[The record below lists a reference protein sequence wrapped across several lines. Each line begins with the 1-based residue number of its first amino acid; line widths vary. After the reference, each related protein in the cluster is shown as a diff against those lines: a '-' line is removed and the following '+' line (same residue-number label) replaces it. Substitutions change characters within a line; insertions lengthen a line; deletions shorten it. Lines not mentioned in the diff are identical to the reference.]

1 MKKKTIED
9 VEVAG
14 RRVLLRA
21 DFNVPLDAQGA
32 IADDRRVRAT
42 LPTICSVMRRGGRL
56 ILMSHLGRP
65 KTQEDRAR
73 LSLRPVA
80 ARLQELLGSN
90 VLFVGG
96 VIGEEVRDK
105 ADRLQDG
112 QILMLENLR
121 FHPGEAAGDTDL
133 ARALAALG
141 EVYCNDAFGACH
153 RADASLVGLPRA
165 MQGRPRVAGLLLAKE
180 VRILTELMIEPQ
192 RPFVAVLGG
201 AKISDKIGAVRR
213 LAEVCDRVLIG
224 GAMANTFAL
233 AQGGKVGKSLAEPAQ
248 ASVAREILEKAPGK
262 VVLPVDVCCSASL
275 SPGLTPQVFAFGGVP
290 EGLAAY
296 DIGPRTVEQFA
307 QALRS
312 ARTLFWNGP
321 LGVFEVPPFDAG
333 TRAVAQAVAA
343 AGGRSVVGGGDTA
356 AALDRLG
363 LADPMFHVSTGGGA
377 SLALIAGERLQ
388 ALDVL
393 DEA

>member
-1 MKKKTIED
+1 
-9 VEVAG
+9 
-14 RRVLLRA
+14 
-21 DFNVPLDAQGA
+21 
-32 IADDRRVRAT
+32 
-42 LPTICSVMRRGGRL
+42 
-56 ILMSHLGRP
+56 
-65 KTQEDRAR
+65 
-73 LSLRPVA
+73 
-80 ARLQELLGSN
+80 
-90 VLFVGG
+90 
-96 VIGEEVRDK
+96 
-105 ADRLQDG
+105 
-112 QILMLENLR
+112 MLENLR
-121 FHPGEAAGDTDL
+121 FHPGEAAGDPDL

-153 RADASLVGLPRA
+153 RADASLVALPMA
-165 MQGRPRVAGLLLAKE
+165 MQGRPKVAGLLLAKE
-180 VRILTELMIEPQ
+180 VRILTQLMSDPQ

-224 GAMANTFAL
+224 GAMANLFAL
-233 AQGGKVGKSLAEPAQ
+233 AQSGKIGKSLAEPAQ
-248 ASVAREILEKAPGK
+248 VSVAREILEKAPGK
-262 VVLPVDVCCSASL
+262 VVLPVDVCCGPSL
-275 SPGLTPQVFAFGGVP
+275 NPGLTPQVFAFGGVP

-296 DIGPRTVEQFA
+296 DIGPRTAEQFA

-312 ARTLFWNGP
+312 ARTIFWNGP
-321 LGVFEVPPFDAG
+321 LGTFEVHPFDAG

-343 AGGRSVVGGGDTA
+343 SGGRSVVGGGDTS

-363 LADPMFHVSTGGGA
+363 LADSMFHVSTGGGA

>member
-1 MKKKTIED
+1 MKKTIED
-9 VEVAG
+9 VAVTG

-21 DFNVPLDAQGA
+21 DFNIPLDAQGA

-42 LPTICSVMRRGGRL
+42 LPTIRSVLRRGGRL

-65 KTQEDRAR
+65 KTPEDRAR

-96 VIGEEVRDK
+96 VVGEVVRDQ

-112 QILMLENLR
+112 QVLMLENLR
-121 FHPGEAAGDTDL
+121 FHPGETVGASDL

-141 EVYCNDAFGACH
+141 EIYCNDAFGACH
-153 RADASLVGLPRA
+153 RADASLVALPRA
-165 MQGRPRVAGLLLAKE
+165 MEGRPRVAGLLLAKE
-180 VRILTELMIEPQ
+180 VRILTELMSEPQ

-201 AKISDKIGAVRR
+201 AKVSDKIGAVRR

-233 AQGGKVGKSLAEPAQ
+233 AQGGKVGTSLAEPAQ
-248 ASVAREILEKAPGK
+248 VSVARAILEKAPGK
-262 VVLPVDVCCSASL
+262 VALPVDVCCSPSL

-296 DIGPRTVEQFA
+296 DIGPRTAEHFA

-312 ARTLFWNGP
+312 ARTIFWNGP
-321 LGVFEVPPFDAG
+321 LGVCEVPPFDAG

-343 AGGRSVVGGGDTA
+343 AKGRSVVGGGDTA
-356 AALDRLG
+356 ATLDHLG
-363 LADPMFHVSTGGGA
+363 LADSMFHVSTGGGA

-393 DEA
+393 DAS

>member
-14 RRVLLRA
+14 QRVLLRA

-42 LPTICSVMRRGGRL
+42 LATIRSVLRRGGRL
-56 ILMSHLGRP
+56 VLMSHLGRP
-65 KTQEDRAR
+65 KTPEDRAR

-80 ARLQELLGSN
+80 ARLQELLGGN

-96 VIGEEVRDK
+96 VVGEEIRNQ

-112 QILMLENLR
+112 QVLMLENLR
-121 FHPGEAAGDTDL
+121 FHPGEAAGDPDL
-133 ARALAALG
+133 ARPLAALG

-153 RADASLVGLPRA
+153 RADASLVALPRA
-165 MQGRPRVAGLLLAKE
+165 MEGRPRVAGLLLAKE
-180 VRILTELMIEPQ
+180 VRILTELMSEPQ
-192 RPFVAVLGG
+192 RPLVAVLGG

-213 LAEVCDRVLIG
+213 LTEVCDRVLIG

-248 ASVAREILEKAPGK
+248 VSAAREILEKTPGK
-262 VVLPVDVCCSASL
+262 VVLPVDVCCGPSL

-296 DIGPRTVEQFA
+296 DIGPRTAEQFA

-312 ARTLFWNGP
+312 ARTIFWNGP

-333 TRAVAQAVAA
+333 TRAVAQAVAT

-363 LADPMFHVSTGGGA
+363 LADSMFHVSTGGGA
-377 SLALIAGERLQ
+377 SLALIAGERLR